1 MAVTWRILR
10 RTCLAV
16 AATLI
21 VAGCATP
28 PTDPAARAAFDE
40 ANDPL
45 EPMNRHVFEF
55 NRVLDGL
62 LFKNVAEFYRIV
74 VPEPVRKSIHN
85 VIVNLNEPVVFANN
99 LLQAKI
105 ERGSTT
111 FARFA
116 VNSTVGLAGL
126 FDVATEMGLKEQTGD
141 FGQTLYSWGIEDGGP
156 YLVLPIL
163 GPTNPRDGIGMGV
176 DSYIDPWRYIS
187 SDVGISH
194 FMWTRFVMDGLDKR
208 VKAGPEL
215 EEIERN
221 SVDYYASLRSLFRQ
235 NRAKELDNITP
246 ENVTPDQDF
255 YRDPNAPK

>member
-16 AATLI
+16 AATLT

-105 ERGSTT
+105 ERGGTT

-141 FGQTLYSWGIEDGGP
+141 FGQTLYSWGVEDGGP

-246 ENVTPDQDF
+246 ENVAPDQDF